1 MNLTHIPGAY
11 EDGDHVGLILIGMLV
26 LHQL

>member
-1 MNLTHIPGAY
+1 MSLTHIPGSY
-11 EDGDHVGLILIGMLV
+11 EDGDHVWLILIGMFV